1 MFLVGGTMFVV
12 NVERNF
18 QQVESMNSWKHHKK
32 ASVAD
37 TQERRGRVSGDNRK
51 GPAHAVPGK

>member
-1 MFLVGGTMFVV
+1 MFVV